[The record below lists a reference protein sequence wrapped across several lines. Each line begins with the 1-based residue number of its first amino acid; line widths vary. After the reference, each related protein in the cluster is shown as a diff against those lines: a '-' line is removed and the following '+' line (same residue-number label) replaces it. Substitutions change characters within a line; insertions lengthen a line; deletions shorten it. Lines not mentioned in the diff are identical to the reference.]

1 MNILYQDKVNE
12 ILNNQIKLV
21 STYQE
26 ISDIVSDIKSDED
39 LNLLLKSINEYKE
52 TLDKFRKV
60 EAAGFVPG
68 FFLWTFSRNLYDLLK
83 TTFDEGTTM
92 LPEEIEQLNNII
104 VKIKDIERKKNEL
117 NDYIV
122 TKSANINADTLKNKT
137 ESIYT
142 DMSRL
147 EKMID
152 DNMVSGFDLS
162 KDFLRKLKSLN
173 EAQKTV
179 YTSEK
184 LFQDTVQKTGLQNG
198 LSTLLKMSFILPK
211 TRNIIYGYVPN
222 KDGNIPNANKFFIPI
237 IYRPGGFPQ
246 LKLPVYKQIVD
257 IKYSINFGLLRKIL
271 NDDKQ
276 YRLFL
281 SVLKQYPECK
291 FDSMVF
297 NAEDQK
303 CMKSL
308 IEGFEDIINKSDYSN
323 EKKNDILIF
332 LNKGLI
338 EAKKLVKERG
348 TSLIYLEKRTKKR
361 QMTPV
366 PKAIMDKPKTKS
378 DEDSDKDGSTSTTSK
393 KRVTKKRRS
402 SRIRNSLSK
411 NDASPLRRSRRLVRG
426 GAALKTKKHHKKKAK
441 KGKKQR
447 KKTHKKK

>member
-1 MNILYQDKVNE
+1 MNILYPDKVKE
-12 ILNNQIKLV
+12 IRTNHIKLV
-21 STYQE
+21 STYKK
-26 ISDIVSDIKSDED
+26 ISSIVSDIKSDED
-39 LNLLLKSINEYKE
+39 LNLLLQTINEYKE
-52 TLDKFRKV
+52 ILDTFKEVK
-60 EAAGFVPG
+60 AAGFVPG
-68 FFLWTFSRNLYDLLK
+68 LFLWSFSKDLYDLLK
-83 TTFDEGTTM
+83 MTINKKVDV
-92 LPEEIEQLNNII
+92 LPEEIEDLEDII
-104 VKIKDIERKKNEL
+104 VKIKVIERKKNEL

-122 TKSANINADTLKNKT
+122 TNSANIKTDTLKNKI

-152 DNMVSGFDLS
+152 DNMDSGIELN
-162 KDFLRKLKSLN
+162 KKFLRKLESLN
-173 EAQKTV
+173 EAQKTI

-184 LFQDTVQKTGLQNG
+184 LFQDTVHETGLHNAI
-198 LSTLLKMSFILPK
+198 STLLTTSFILPK
-211 TRNIIYGYVPN
+211 TRNIIYGYIPDE
-222 KDGNIPNANKFFIPI
+222 DGVISNANKFFIPI
-237 IYRPGGFPQ
+237 IYRPGGFPE
-246 LKLPVYKQIVD
+246 LKLSVYKQIVD

-271 NDDKQ
+271 KDDKQ

-281 SVLKQYPECK
+281 SVLKDYPECK

-297 NAEDQK
+297 NTEDQK

-308 IEGFEDIINKSDYSN
+308 IEEFEDIINKSDYSN

-348 TSLIYLEKRTKKR
+348 TSMIYLEKRTKKR

-378 DEDSDKDGSTSTTSK
+378 DEESDKDGSTSTTPK

-411 NDASPLRRSRRLVRG
+411 NNDSPLRRSRRLVRG

-441 KGKKQR
+441 MSKKQH

>member
-1 MNILYQDKVNE
+1 MNILYPDKVKE
-12 ILNNQIKLV
+12 IRTNHIKLV
-21 STYQE
+21 STYKK
-26 ISDIVSDIKSDED
+26 ISSIVSNIKSDED
-39 LNLLLKSINEYKE
+39 LNLLLQTINEYKE
-52 TLDKFRKV
+52 ILDTFKEVK
-60 EAAGFVPG
+60 AAGFVPG
-68 FFLWTFSRNLYDLLK
+68 LFLWSFSKDLYDLLK
-83 TTFDEGTTM
+83 MTINKKVDV
-92 LPEEIEQLNNII
+92 LPEEIEDLEDII
-104 VKIKDIERKKNEL
+104 VKIKVIERKKNEL

-122 TKSANINADTLKNKT
+122 TNSANIKTDTLKNKI

-142 DMSRL
+142 EMSRL
-147 EKMID
+147 GEMID
-152 DNMVSGFDLS
+152 DYMDSGIELN
-162 KDFLRKLKSLN
+162 KKFLRKLESLN
-173 EAQKTV
+173 EAQKTI
-179 YTSEK
+179 YNSEK
-184 LFQDTVQKTGLQNG
+184 LFQDTVHETGLHNAI
-198 LSTLLKMSFILPK
+198 SILLTTSFILPK
-211 TRNIIYGYVPN
+211 TRNIIYGYIPDE
-222 KDGNIPNANKFFIPI
+222 DGNISNENKFFIPI
-237 IYRPGGFPQ
+237 IYRPGGFPE
-246 LKLPVYKQIVD
+246 LKLSVYKQIVD
-257 IKYSINFGLLRKIL
+257 IKYSINIGLLRKIL
-271 NDDKQ
+271 KDDKQ

-281 SVLKQYPECK
+281 SVLKQYPHCK

-297 NAEDQK
+297 NTEDQK

-378 DEDSDKDGSTSTTSK
+378 DEESDKDGSTSTTSK

-411 NDASPLRRSRRLVRG
+411 NNASPLRRSRRLVKG
-426 GAALKTKKHHKKKAK
+426 GASLKTKKHHKNKAK